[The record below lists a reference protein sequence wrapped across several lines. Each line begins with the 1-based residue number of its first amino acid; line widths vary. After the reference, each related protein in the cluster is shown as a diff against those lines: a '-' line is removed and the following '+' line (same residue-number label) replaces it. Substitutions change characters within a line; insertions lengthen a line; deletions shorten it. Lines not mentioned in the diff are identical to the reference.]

1 MRKPL
6 HPWAVM
12 ALAVVLPGVGHVA
25 SRQPV
30 RGLIFLFF
38 MILLGA
44 FTATTA
50 APGVI
55 GSVISSSSVPALR
68 SSAQSLIESAGR
80 KNRNSH
86 GRKLNMGARSAC
98 PRSNK
103 PPS

>member
-50 APGVI
+50 APGVSAVGKYAGGLFVWAMSILDAYRI
-55 GSVISSSSVPALR
+55 GRIRYEVWRHQA
-68 SSAQSLIESAGR
+68 
-80 KNRNSH
+80 
-86 GRKLNMGARSAC
+86 
-98 PRSNK
+98 
-103 PPS
+103 

>member
-12 ALAVVLPGVGHVA
+12 ALAVLLPGVGHVA

-50 APGVI
+50 APGVSVVGKYAGGLFVWAMSILDAYRI
-55 GSVISSSSVPALR
+55 GRIRYEVWRHQA
-68 SSAQSLIESAGR
+68 
-80 KNRNSH
+80 
-86 GRKLNMGARSAC
+86 
-98 PRSNK
+98 
-103 PPS
+103 